1 MSHFIGLCFGEYWE
15 SDLDHY
21 CEGLEVEPYIKYTK
35 QEAIEKAKRSQE
47 ANYND
52 AIKCVNL
59 DSVRPESLKYY
70 NSVIAKGMCISDE
83 DAWEIVKS
91 WGYTIDE
98 EDNLLT
104 TYNPDSKW
112 DWYEVGGRWS
122 GFLVLKEKDEEGD
135 IIETNQALFS
145 EIDWDY
151 MLNHRYPPFCF
162 VDAGGC
168 WNEKGKMGWWGI
180 AFDEKPDTTWED
192 TFKEY
197 LKTVEDDCLVTVVD
211 FHI

>member
-15 SDLDHY
+15 SDLDPY

-47 ANYND
+47 VNYND

-83 DAWEIVKS
+83 EAWEMVKS

-162 VDAGGC
+162 VDIEGS
-168 WNEKGKMGWWGI
+168 WNEKGEMGWWGI